1 MKSQGYSSPI
11 CEYCKCTDWG
21 FQTVNTGPW
30 NMCEGIGCED
40 AFEEYK
46 VSNPEDDRK
55 LEDMF

>member
-46 VSNPEDDRK
+46 VSNP
-55 LEDMF
+55 